1 MLKGTAMTAADGF
14 AGPDRT
20 RLLHRLKRIAGQ
32 VAGIQRMVEEGRY
45 CADILT
51 QIAALRSA
59 LDAVGVEVL
68 TDHMAHCVSGHA
80 GAKPHPE
87 AAGKTVEE
95 LQEEVRVLLGRFLR

>member
-1 MLKGTAMTAADGF
+1 MPEATTMPS
-14 AGPDRT
+14 AGAERT
-20 RLLHRLKRIAGQ
+20 RLRHRLKRIAGQ

-68 TDHMAHCVSGHA
+68 SEHMAHCVSGHA

-87 AAGKTVEE
+87 AAGKTAAE
-95 LQEEVRVLLGRFLR
+95 LQDEVRVLLGRFLR

>member
-1 MLKGTAMTAADGF
+1 MMPGAKTETI

-20 RLLHRLKRIAGQ
+20 RLRHRLKRIAGQ
-32 VAGIQRMVEEGRY
+32 VSGIQRMVEEGRY

-51 QIAALRSA
+51 QIAALRST

-68 TDHMAHCVSGHA
+68 SDHMAHCVSGHA
-80 GAKPHPE
+80 GAQPHPE
-87 AAGKTVEE
+87 AAGKTAAE

>member
-1 MLKGTAMTAADGF
+1 MMEVMSTTQITT
-14 AGPDRT
+14 GPDRT
-20 RLLHRLKRIAGQ
+20 RLRHRLKRIAGQ
-32 VAGIQRMVEEGRY
+32 VSGIQRMVEEERY

-68 TDHMAHCVSGHA
+68 TEHMAHCVSGHA

-87 AAGKTVEE
+87 AAGKTVAE